1 MFLGSNND
9 DIGVAGIWRE
19 TEGLLAVEERYGVCL
34 TCPVS
39 VLTRVE
45 AGACNLVPDPKWV
58 SVSKFTEV

>member
-45 AGACNLVPDPKWV
+45 AGA
-58 SVSKFTEV
+58 